1 MQQRLPSFEGLQEAD
16 LQQSESA
23 IDNVDAIY
31 AAHTFSNTMPK
42 KDDLNRQSIH
52 LTQKS
57 AVFDKEDSGLA
68 GDSRE

>member
-23 IDNVDAIY
+23 IDNVEF
-31 AAHTFSNTMPK
+31 AAHTFSKTMPK
-42 KDDLNRQSIH
+42 KDDPNRQSIH